1 MATSIDDVL
10 QIADPTQFSIALSE
24 LVAQSPRGF
33 AESRPAERIVWCV
46 SALEA
51 EVNNG
56 GFSLFFTNSA
66 GDLATETVDAL
77 GRIGA
82 HKTVAL
88 LKEAMAVFPAP
99 GPSAVRGSRET
110 QLEALPPT
118 AQATWDRLDQAFF
131 AYPDDLPSLM
141 RAFVKTHAAD
151 FR

>member
-10 QIADPTQFSIALSE
+10 QITDPSKFSIALSE

-33 AESRPAERIVWCV
+33 AESRPAERVAWCV
-46 SALEA
+46 SELEA

-56 GFSLFFTNSA
+56 GFSLFFMNSA
-66 GDLATETVDAL
+66 GDLAAETVDAL

-82 HKTVAL
+82 SKTMAL
-88 LKEAMAVFPAP
+88 VKEGMAVFPSP
-99 GPSAVRGSRET
+99 GPAASRASREA

-118 AQATWDRLDQAFF
+118 AQATWNRLDHELF

-141 RAFVKTHAAD
+141 RS
-151 FR
+151 

>member
-1 MATSIDDVL
+1 MATSIDDIL
-10 QIADPTQFSIALSE
+10 QITDPTKFSIALSE

-46 SALEA
+46 SELEA

-56 GFSLFFTNSA
+56 GFSLFFMNSA

-77 GRIGA
+77 SRIGA
-82 HKTVAL
+82 HKTMAL
-88 LKEAMAVFPAP
+88 VKEAMAVFPSP
-99 GPSAVRGSRET
+99 GPAVSRVSREA
-110 QLEALPPT
+110 QLAALPPT
-118 AQATWDRLDQAFF
+118 AQATWTRLDQEFF

-141 RAFVKTHAAD
+141 RSFVKAHAAD

>member
-1 MATSIDDVL
+1 MATSIGDVL
-10 QIADPTQFSIALSE
+10 QIADPTKFSIALSD

-56 GFSLFFTNSA
+56 GFSLFFMNSA

-77 GRIGA
+77 SRIGA

-88 LKEAMAVFPAP
+88 VKEAMAVFPSP
-99 GPSAVRGSRET
+99 GPAAAHQSRKA
-110 QLEALPPT
+110 QLKGLPPS
-118 AQATWDRLDQAFF
+118 ARATSDPLGKHFFHTPADPPRL
-131 AYPDDLPSLM
+131 
-141 RAFVKTHAAD
+141 
-151 FR
+151 